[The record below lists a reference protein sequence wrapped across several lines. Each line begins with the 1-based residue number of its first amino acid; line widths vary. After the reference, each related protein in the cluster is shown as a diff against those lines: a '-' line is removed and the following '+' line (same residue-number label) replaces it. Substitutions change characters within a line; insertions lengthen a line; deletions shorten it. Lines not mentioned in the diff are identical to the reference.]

1 MSEALHPTEFTVVH
15 EGDVWVAT
23 DTETGIASQGDD
35 PNEAVAMATEA
46 VELSQGDHDPAPP
59 EEQEEF
65 RRELGID
72 EDEPEIDS
80 PSGMP

>member
-1 MSEALHPTEFTVVH
+1 MSESLPPKKFTVVR

-46 VELSQGDHDPAPP
+46 VELSQGDHDPAPA
-59 EEQEEF
+59 EEQEAL
-65 RRELGID
+65 RCELGID
-72 EDEPEIDS
+72 EDEPAIDS
-80 PSGMP
+80 PRGMP